1 MEINKEIVSSDKN
14 STFIVKQYL
23 QDFFTSP
30 RHYHREYEIAYIEES
45 HGKLFVGNN
54 VVDYN
59 PGQIFI
65 FAPRLVHSFKTQKE
79 NIKENKKAKATI
91 ILFRKEFLGVDF
103 YNRKESFLLNKLLSD
118 AEEGIQ
124 LNNPD
129 PKIIDLIK
137 NLSGQEGLTL
147 VINLLT
153 CLDYLSKCTDY
164 KLLTIKWFKKQYF
177 VLKDH
182 RLNEILDYIEKNYKK
197 INYGEIT
204 QIARMTKPA
213 FSRYFKNK
221 TEKTFT
227 QYVNEIR
234 IANARKFLL
243 ETNKKI
249 IDIST
254 GCGFQNLTYFNR
266 MFKQINNITPRHFR
280 DIYSSPEKVLY

>member
-14 STFIVKQYL
+14 TALIVKQYL

-30 RHYHREYEIAYIEES
+30 RHYHREYEIAFIEES

-54 VVDYN
+54 VVDYKQ
-59 PGQIFI
+59 GQIFI
-65 FAPRLVHSFKTQKE
+65 FAPRLVHCFKTRKGS
-79 NIKENKKAKATI
+79 IKENKKAKATI
-91 ILFRKEFLGVDF
+91 ILFRKEFLGEDF

-124 LNNPD
+124 LINPD

-137 NLSGQEGLTL
+137 NLSGKEGLTL
-147 VINLLT
+147 VIDLLS

-164 KLLTIKWFKKQYF
+164 KLLTVKWFKKQYF
-177 VLKDH
+177 VLKDN
-182 RLNEILDYIEKNYKK
+182 RLNEILDYIEMNFGK
-197 INYGEIT
+197 INYKEIT
-204 QIARMTKPA
+204 QIAKMTKPA

-266 MFKQINNITPRHFR
+266 MFKQINNITPKHFR

>member
-14 STFIVKQYL
+14 SPFIVKQYL
-23 QDFFTSP
+23 QDYFTSP

-59 PGQIFI
+59 QGQIFI
-65 FAPRLVHSFKTQKE
+65 FAPRLVHCFKTQKE

-91 ILFRKEFLGVDF
+91 ILFRKEFLGDDF
-103 YNRKESFLLNKLLSD
+103 YKMKESILLNKLLSD

-124 LNNPD
+124 LINPD
-129 PKIIDLIK
+129 SRIVDLIK
-137 NLSGQEGLTL
+137 NMPGKEGLNV
-147 VINLLT
+147 VIDVLS
-153 CLDYLSKCTDY
+153 CLDYLSKCSDY

-177 VLKDH
+177 VLKDD
-182 RLNEILDYIEKNYKK
+182 RLNEILDYIEKNFGKL
-197 INYGEIT
+197 NYEEIT
-204 QIARMTKPA
+204 QIAKMSKPA
-213 FSRYFKNK
+213 FSRYFRNK

-234 IANARKFLL
+234 MANARKFLL

-249 IDIST
+249 IDISI

-266 MFKQINNITPRHFR
+266 MFKQLNNITPKHFR